1 MDVNDIVG
9 LGKTAENTLAITKEL
24 RGFLA
29 SIFGPLL
36 GPATEEIGQ
45 YIADPIRIARQER
58 LLKYAEKSQKQIE
71 GLSATPQVIKPKI
84 LFPIVE
90 YSTLEDDDYLQDKWV
105 NLLTSAAIGNY
116 IHPSYPR
123 ILSELS
129 PLDAKLLEVIFK
141 SHQEEEGERQQLEKI
156 RAITFGTELLP
167 GHSSEMLAESL
178 SVNLE
183 LIEISLGNLERL
195 NLCSKLE
202 INIEPKEIVI
212 GDRKSYIRYLIS
224 PLGASFVAVVRRP
237 T

>member
-1 MDVNDIVG
+1 MDINDIVG

-58 LLKYAEKSQKQIE
+58 LIKYAEKSQKQIAE
-71 GLSATPQVIKPKI
+71 LDAIPQAIKPKI
-84 LFPIVE
+84 LFPIME

-129 PLDAKLLEVIFK
+129 PLDAKLLEVIYK
-141 SHQEEEGERQQLEKI
+141 SYQEEERERQRLKELK
-156 RAITFGTELLP
+156 AIAFGAGFP
-167 GHSSEMLAESL
+167 GHSAGMLAESL

-202 INIEPKEIVI
+202 INIEPEEIII
-212 GDRKSYIRYLIS
+212 GDRKSYTRYLIS